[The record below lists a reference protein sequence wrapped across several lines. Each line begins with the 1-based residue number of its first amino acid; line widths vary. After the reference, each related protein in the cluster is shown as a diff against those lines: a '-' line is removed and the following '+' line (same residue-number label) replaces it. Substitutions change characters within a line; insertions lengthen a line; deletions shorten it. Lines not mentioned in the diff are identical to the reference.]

1 MSSKF
6 SFDLEPKMAMVSIA
20 IDIINLD
27 IFEVHNNCSTS
38 NKRTKVGNEI
48 IKLALKVT

>member
-1 MSSKF
+1 
-6 SFDLEPKMAMVSIA
+6 MVSIA
-20 IDIINLD
+20 IDLFNLS

-38 NKRTKVGNEI
+38 NKRTKVKVGNEI

>member
-1 MSSKF
+1 
-6 SFDLEPKMAMVSIA
+6 MVSIA
-20 IDIINLD
+20 IDLFKFNLS

-38 NKRTKVGNEI
+38 NKRTKVKVGNEI